1 MPATPEPLDTA
12 LTAILPLAVMAVVML
27 TPIAV
32 VACATELVAVTP
44 ALLGVI
50 KPETIAPETVP
61 KVLSKVIEP
70 LTLIAPFAAIAPP
83 AEIACKLTP
92 EFAPVELSVIP
103 IKVIDCFEPLVLFS
117 VRVGVK
123 PAVATLKVNA
133 VVCVIVPETRIVT
146 LVPALMAV

>member
-1 MPATPEPLDTA
+1 MPATPEPLDTP
-12 LTAILPLAVMAVVML
+12 LIAILPLAVMAVLIL

-61 KVLSKVIEP
+61 KVLSRVMEP
-70 LTLIAPFAAIAPP
+70 LTLIAPFTAIAPP
-83 AEIACKLTP
+83 ADIACTLTP
-92 EFAPVELSVIP
+92 EPAPAELSVIA
-103 IKVIDCFEPLVLFS
+103 IRVIACLEPLVLLS

-123 PAVATLKVNA
+123 PAAVILKMSA
-133 VVCVIVPETRIVT
+133 VVWVMVPETRIVT